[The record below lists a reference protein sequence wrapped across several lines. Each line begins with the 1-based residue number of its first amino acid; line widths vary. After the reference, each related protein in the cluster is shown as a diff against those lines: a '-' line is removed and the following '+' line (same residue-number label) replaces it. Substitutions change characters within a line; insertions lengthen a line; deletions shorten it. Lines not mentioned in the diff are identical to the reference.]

1 MYKKEISLNALIL
14 KILGCHEYL
23 KKIGG
28 KEYLTPGTVWRAL
41 ITYSRLKTD

>member
-1 MYKKEISLNALIL
+1 VYKKEIGFNALIL

-23 KKIGG
+23 TKQRG

-41 ITYSRLKTD
+41 KNIF